1 MTTREDKLKKLNA
14 ELEQLTDDELDE
26 VAGGT
31 IGQTAG
37 DSKIL
42 YDYGLMDRHYGTIP
56 VMFYWKSKSAEVD
69 AGWAKAGITC
79 VTKPFGSNQYF
90 LNGKEISQDDAWKII
105 DGKENFIKNKK
116 IPSAM
121 FVGIFLCY
129 NLKKFAR

>member
-42 YDYGLMDRHYGTIP
+42 YDYGMMDRHYGTIP

-90 LNGKEISQDDAWKII
+90 LNGKEISRGEAYDHLKA
-105 DGKENFIKNKK
+105 NFKRLHQV
-116 IPSAM
+116 SED
-121 FVGIFLCY
+121 
-129 NLKKFAR
+129 

>member
-1 MTTREDKLKKLNA
+1 MANREENLKKINEKLEMMSDE
-14 ELEQLTDDELDE
+14 ELES

-42 YDYGLMDRHYGTIP
+42 YDYGLMDKYYGTIP

-79 VTKPFGSNQYF
+79 VTKPFGSNKYF
-90 LNGKEISQDDAWKII
+90 LNGKEISPGDAYDHLKANFKRIHQVSDD
-105 DGKENFIKNKK
+105 
-116 IPSAM
+116 
-121 FVGIFLCY
+121 
-129 NLKKFAR
+129 

>member
-1 MTTREDKLKKLNA
+1 MANREENLKKINEKLEMMSDE
-14 ELEQLTDDELDE
+14 ELES

-42 YDYGLMDRHYGTIP
+42 YDYGLMDKYYGTIP

-90 LNGKEISQDDAWKII
+90 LDGKEISRGDAYDHLKANFKRIHQVSDD
-105 DGKENFIKNKK
+105 
-116 IPSAM
+116 
-121 FVGIFLCY
+121 
-129 NLKKFAR
+129 

>member
-1 MTTREDKLKKLNA
+1 MATRDENLKKINE
-14 ELEQLTDDELDE
+14 ELEKLSDEELE
-26 VAGGT
+26 GVAGGT

-79 VTKPFGSNQYF
+79 VTAPFGSNKYF
-90 LNGKEISQDDAWKII
+90 LNGKEISRGEAYDHLKANFKRIHTVSDD
-105 DGKENFIKNKK
+105 
-116 IPSAM
+116 
-121 FVGIFLCY
+121 
-129 NLKKFAR
+129 

>member
-1 MTTREDKLKKLNA
+1 MATREENLKKINEKLEMMNDE
-14 ELEQLTDDELDE
+14 ELEH

-79 VTKPFGSNQYF
+79 VTAPLSGNKYF
-90 LNGKEISQDDAWKII
+90 LNGKEISRGEAYDYLKANFKRIHQVSDD
-105 DGKENFIKNKK
+105 
-116 IPSAM
+116 
-121 FVGIFLCY
+121 
-129 NLKKFAR
+129 

>member
-1 MTTREDKLKKLNA
+1 MATREEHIKKINA
-14 ELEQLTDDELDE
+14 ELEQMSDEELE
-26 VAGGT
+26 QVAGGT

-79 VTKPFGSNQYF
+79 VTKPFGNNQYF
-90 LNGKEISQDDAWKII
+90 LDGREISRGEAYAHLKANFERIHQVSDD
-105 DGKENFIKNKK
+105 
-116 IPSAM
+116 
-121 FVGIFLCY
+121 
-129 NLKKFAR
+129 